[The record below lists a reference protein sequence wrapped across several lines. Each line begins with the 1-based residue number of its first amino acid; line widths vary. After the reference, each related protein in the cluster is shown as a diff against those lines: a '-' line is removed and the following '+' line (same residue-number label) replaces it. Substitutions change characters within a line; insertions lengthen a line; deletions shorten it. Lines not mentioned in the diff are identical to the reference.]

1 MVEFYNRL
9 IQNADQ
15 DVIKRPPN
23 NDDLLETLMQTTSSE
38 ELDDFYDI
46 QNVTL
51 LNDTHDEN

>member
-9 IQNADQ
+9 IQNADR

>member
-15 DVIKRPPN
+15 NVIKRPPN